1 MQISALKEN
10 FNNENRVALTPDT
23 IKLFQRLGLEV
34 LIEDGAGNNS
44 GYPNDLYEA
53 NGAKIASRDQC
64 LKANICLCV
73 KIPNDND
80 LQQLNENTVLIGIL
94 NPYENKKYFNTLNEK
109 KIISCCMELIPRISR
124 AQSMDVLSSQ
134 ANLAGYRSVIDAAEQ
149 FGKAFPMMMTAAG
162 RVNPAKV
169 MVLGV
174 GVAGLQAIATA
185 KRLGAVVSATDVRS
199 ATKEQVESLG
209 GKFIMVEDEESSNA
223 ETEGGYAKEMSEEYK
238 QKQAKLIAE
247 TIAKQDIVI
256 CTALIPGKK
265 APVLIS
271 QEMVESMASGS
282 VVVDL
287 AVEAGGNC
295 PLSKEG
301 EVVDHGGVKIVGYAN
316 VPGRVAKDA
325 SALYAKNI
333 FNFLS
338 LIINKDDKKINFN
351 YEYPKPG
358 EIHADQK
365 KYIQKYFNEF
375 ENSKPKDVWYLE
387 YLGVDPNNHSQ
398 GIGTQLLQKS
408 LEEIDALH
416 EAAYLESSNPRN
428 MSLYERHGFEVVK
441 KFQFGDGPPIHT
453 MLREAR

>member
-1 MQISALKEN
+1 MKIVSIGENVKFEKRIAITPEIAKKYVSAGFEVSLSKNYGNHLGFTDEEYKNLGVEISDNDNEILKKADIIVQLNLLTDEKLSNLKEN
-10 FNNENRVALTPDT
+10 Q
-23 IKLFQRLGLEV
+23 I
-34 LIEDGAGNNS
+34 
-44 GYPNDLYEA
+44 
-53 NGAKIASRDQC
+53 
-64 LKANICLCV
+64 
-73 KIPNDND
+73 
-80 LQQLNENTVLIGIL
+80 LIGVL
-94 NPYENKKYFNTLNEK
+94 NPYKNQEKISELNKKNIKSFSL
-109 KIISCCMELIPRISR
+109 ELLPRITR
-124 AQSMDVLSSQ
+124 AQSMDILSSQ

-209 GKFIMVEDEESSNA
+209 GKFVMVEDEEATNA
-223 ETEGGYAKEMSEEYK
+223 ETEGGYAKEMSDEYK
-238 QKQAKLIAE
+238 KKQANLIAE

-256 CTALIPGKK
+256 CTALIPGRT

-271 QEMVESMASGS
+271 KEMVESMATGS

-295 PLSKEG
+295 PLSKLG
-301 EVVDHGGVKIVGYAN
+301 QVVDHNGVKIIGYAN

-351 YEYPKPG
+351 WDDEIIKAVVLTSEG
-358 EIHADQK
+358 ELRLEQ
-365 KYIQKYFNEF
+365 FN
-375 ENSKPKDVWYLE
+375 
-387 YLGVDPNNHSQ
+387 
-398 GIGTQLLQKS
+398 
-408 LEEIDALH
+408 
-416 EAAYLESSNPRN
+416 
-428 MSLYERHGFEVVK
+428 
-441 KFQFGDGPPIHT
+441 
-453 MLREAR
+453 

>member
-1 MQISALKEN
+1 MKISVLKEN
-10 FNNENRVALTPDT
+10 NKSETRIATTPET
-23 IKLFQRLGLEV
+23 VKSLIRLGFEV
-34 LIEDGAGNNS
+34 YVEKDAGLLS
-44 GYPNDLYEA
+44 GYSNKEFE
-53 NGAKIASRDQC
+53 NSGAKISDRNEC
-64 LKANICLCV
+64 LSSKDICIVV
-73 KIPNDND
+73 KLPSSND
-80 LQQLNENTVLIGIL
+80 LSKMSKEMILIGCL
-94 NPYENKKYFNTLNEK
+94 DPYNNKSSFDLLKDYQIT
-109 KIISCCMELIPRISR
+109 SMCMELMPRISR

-134 ANLAGYRSVIDAAEQ
+134 ANLAGYRSVIDAAEH
-149 FGKAFPMMMTAAG
+149 FRKAIPMMMTAAG

-169 MVLGV
+169 MILGV

-209 GKFIMVEDEESSNA
+209 GKFIMVDDKESRGA
-223 ETEGGYAKEMSEEYK
+223 ETNTGYAKEMSEEYK
-238 QKQAKLIAE
+238 QKQANLIAE

-301 EVVDHGGVKIVGYAN
+301 EVVDYKGVKIVGYAN

-338 LIINKDDKKINFN
+338 LIINKDDKKINLN
-351 YEYPKPG
+351 WEDDIVNAVTLTHEGKLR
-358 EIHADQK
+358 
-365 KYIQKYFNEF
+365 
-375 ENSKPKDVWYLE
+375 LE
-387 YLGVDPNNHSQ
+387 
-398 GIGTQLLQKS
+398 
-408 LEEIDALH
+408 
-416 EAAYLESSNPRN
+416 
-428 MSLYERHGFEVVK
+428 
-441 KFQFGDGPPIHT
+441 QFK
-453 MLREAR
+453 

>member
-64 LKANICLCV
+64 LKAKICLCV

-94 NPYENKKYFNTLNEK
+94 NPYENKTYFNTLNKK

-256 CTALIPGKK
+256 CTALIPGKR

-351 YEYPKPG
+351 WED
-358 EIHADQK
+358 EIVNAVTLTHEGKLRLEQ
-365 KYIQKYFNEF
+365 FN
-375 ENSKPKDVWYLE
+375 
-387 YLGVDPNNHSQ
+387 
-398 GIGTQLLQKS
+398 
-408 LEEIDALH
+408 
-416 EAAYLESSNPRN
+416 
-428 MSLYERHGFEVVK
+428 
-441 KFQFGDGPPIHT
+441 
-453 MLREAR
+453 

>member
-301 EVVDHGGVKIVGYAN
+301 EVVDHAGVKIVGYAN

-351 YEYPKPG
+351 WED
-358 EIHADQK
+358 EIVNAVTLTHEGKLRLEQ
-365 KYIQKYFNEF
+365 FN
-375 ENSKPKDVWYLE
+375 
-387 YLGVDPNNHSQ
+387 
-398 GIGTQLLQKS
+398 
-408 LEEIDALH
+408 
-416 EAAYLESSNPRN
+416 
-428 MSLYERHGFEVVK
+428 
-441 KFQFGDGPPIHT
+441 
-453 MLREAR
+453 

>member
-10 FNNENRVALTPDT
+10 SSDENRVALTPDS
-23 IKLFQRLGLEV
+23 IKLFQRLDLEV
-34 LIEDGAGNNS
+34 LIEDGAGITS
-44 GYPNDLYEA
+44 GYPNNLYEE
-53 NGAKIASRDQC
+53 NGAKIVTRNEC
-64 LKANICLCV
+64 LQANICLCV
-73 KIPNDND
+73 KMPNEED
-80 LQQLNENTVLIGIL
+80 LNQLNENTVLIGIL
-94 NPYENKKYFNTLNEK
+94 NPYDNKKYFSTLNNK

-124 AQSMDVLSSQ
+124 AQSMDILSSQ

-209 GKFIMVEDEESSNA
+209 GKFVMVEDEESTNA
-223 ETEGGYAKEMSEEYK
+223 ETEGGYAKEMSDEYK
-238 QKQAKLIAE
+238 KKQANLIAE

-256 CTALIPGKK
+256 CTALIPGRT

-271 QEMVESMASGS
+271 KEMVESMSTGS

-295 PLSKEG
+295 PLSKLG
-301 EVVDHGGVKIVGYAN
+301 QVIDHDGVKIIGYAN

-338 LIINKDDKKINFN
+338 LIIDKDDKKIKFN
-351 YEYPKPG
+351 WDD
-358 EIHADQK
+358 EIIKAVVLTNEAKLRLEQ
-365 KYIQKYFNEF
+365 FN
-375 ENSKPKDVWYLE
+375 
-387 YLGVDPNNHSQ
+387 
-398 GIGTQLLQKS
+398 
-408 LEEIDALH
+408 
-416 EAAYLESSNPRN
+416 
-428 MSLYERHGFEVVK
+428 
-441 KFQFGDGPPIHT
+441 
-453 MLREAR
+453 

>member
-94 NPYENKKYFNTLNEK
+94 NPYENKKYFNTLNQK

-256 CTALIPGKK
+256 CTALIPGKR

-351 YEYPKPG
+351 WED
-358 EIHADQK
+358 EIVNAVTLTHEGKLRLEQ
-365 KYIQKYFNEF
+365 FN
-375 ENSKPKDVWYLE
+375 
-387 YLGVDPNNHSQ
+387 
-398 GIGTQLLQKS
+398 
-408 LEEIDALH
+408 
-416 EAAYLESSNPRN
+416 
-428 MSLYERHGFEVVK
+428 
-441 KFQFGDGPPIHT
+441 
-453 MLREAR
+453 